1 MKTTILSAA
10 LAASLIAGLATSQEA
25 RTWTSAD
32 DASKKFQGTFV
43 EAKGDQVTIKHSNGK
58 TMTFAK
64 TKLSAED
71 QKYIDSQAAAKSK
84 AAETQTSPMA
94 LALKG
99 RTLAL
104 DGKKLKKNDFLAT
117 KNPEYYLLY
126 WGASWCGPCQQAA
139 PALVEL
145 YNDKLAKATNI
156 ELIHISSDDEEQGM
170 LSFVT
175 DHQMK
180 FPVVSKKDR
189 DKLDLIKPLFPQGI
203 PNYKLVDAKGEL
215 IAEGQAAKD
224 KAAEIAEGK
233 SSVAAAGE

>member
-1 MKTTILSAA
+1 MNTSILST
-10 LAASLIAGLATSQEA
+10 LVSLGLTAGLLTGQDV
-25 RTWTSAD
+25 RTWTSAE
-32 DASKKFQGTFV
+32 DATKQFQGTLV
-43 EAKGDQVTIKHSNGK
+43 EAKGGQVTIKQANNK
-58 TMTFAK
+58 VVTFAQ
-64 TKLSAED
+64 TKLSDGD
-71 QKYIDSQAAAKSK
+71 QKYLADQAEAKAK
-84 AAETQTSPMA
+84 AASAQTSPMA
-94 LALKG
+94 VALKG
-99 RTLAL
+99 KTVAL
-104 DGKKLKKNDFLAT
+104 DGKKLKKKDFLAT

-145 YNDKLAKATNI
+145 YNDKLAKAPNI
-156 ELIHISSDDEEQGM
+156 ELIHISSDDDEDGM

-180 FPVVSKKDR
+180 FPVVGKKDR
-189 DKLDLIKPLFPQGI
+189 DKLDIIKPLSPRGI

-233 SSVAAAGE
+233 SGPVAASE